1 MYVFYK
7 FFFPKKLVLK
17 IHTLK
22 QGCGVITVYDGSR
35 NFRGKLSP
43 FLTSVPQKP
52 HGKFGV
58 VKKRVKKLGKNLPS
72 SQGLRKACSVF
83 FPELVKWPL
92 GHVLTCTE
100 GNIFISRKRH

>member
-22 QGCGVITVYDGSR
+22 QGCGVITVYDVSR

-43 FLTSVPQKP
+43 FLMSVPQKP

-58 VKKRVKKLGKNLPS
+58 VKKRVKKLEKNPCLPV
-72 SQGLRKACSVF
+72 RD
-83 FPELVKWPL
+83 
-92 GHVLTCTE
+92 
-100 GNIFISRKRH
+100 